1 MACERGLNRN
11 LRGFCITNFPH
22 HDDIRVLAKYG
33 AQAASERHIHAG
45 IHLRL
50 SYAFQFIFHGIFYR
64 QNITAR
70 GIKRRK
76 NGVERGAFPG
86 ARWPRDQNN
95 TVGKGKQILQTV
107 GVCR

>member
-11 LRGFCITNFPH
+11 LRGFCITNLPH

-76 NGVERGAFPG
+76 NGVERGAFTG
-86 ARWPRDQNN
+86 ACRSCYQDN
-95 TVGKGKQILQTV
+95 TVRKLNEIF
-107 GVCR
+107 